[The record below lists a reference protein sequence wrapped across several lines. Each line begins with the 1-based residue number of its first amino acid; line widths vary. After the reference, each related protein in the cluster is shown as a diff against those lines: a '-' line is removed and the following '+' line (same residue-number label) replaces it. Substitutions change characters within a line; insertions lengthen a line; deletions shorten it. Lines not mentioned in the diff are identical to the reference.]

1 MVRSEWEEVPE
12 SAAAPSKVMGSTGLS
27 ADLSSTI
34 KGGEGSW
41 KDVQATTGT
50 HVKVTFSTLKL
61 AKKLTKSLS
70 EMPDILV
77 QRSHRVLACI
87 HGESH
92 LHVFISSFRYIPCIF
107 TTFQP

>member
-1 MVRSEWEEVPE
+1 
-12 SAAAPSKVMGSTGLS
+12 MGSTGLS
-27 ADLSSTI
+27 ADLSNTI

-61 AKKLTKSLS
+61 TKKLTKSLS

-77 QRSHRVLACI
+77 QRSHRALACI
-87 HGESH
+87 HGEPH
-92 LHVFISSFRYIPCIF
+92 LHVFISSFRYIPYIF